1 MTSQKEQLSYLLKS
15 DKDLEELIKSIP
27 IIVPFKR
34 EKGFEGLVRL
44 ICEQQLSV
52 ASAKAIFDRL
62 AKIVS
67 PFEAKNFLKVSK
79 KDLQITGL
87 SRQKIDYCTGLA
99 NACIAGDLDFTNL
112 HRLNDEDLRKEL
124 CKIKGIGKWTADCY
138 MLSSLKREDI
148 WPVGDLGLQISVQKL
163 KKLSN
168 RPSEMELEE
177 ISVKWK
183 PYRTLVAN
191 MLWNSYD

>member
-27 IIVPFKR
+27 KIVPFKR

-62 AKIVS
+62 AIIVS

-79 KDLQITGL
+79 KDLQKTGL

-99 NACIAGDLDFTNL
+99 NACIAGDLDFTTL
-112 HRLNDEDLRKEL
+112 HRMNDEDLRKEL

-138 MLSSLKREDI
+138 MLASLKREDI

>member
-15 DKDLEELIKSIP
+15 DKDLEELISSIP
-27 IIVPFKR
+27 KIVPFKR

-67 PFEAKNFLKVSK
+67 PFEAENFLKVSK
-79 KDLQITGL
+79 KDLQETGL
-87 SRQKIDYCTGLA
+87 SRQKINYCTGLA
-99 NACIAGDLDFTNL
+99 NACIDGKLDFSTL
-112 HRLNDEDLRKEL
+112 HKMNDQDLRKEL

-138 MLSSLKREDI
+138 MLASLKREDI

-177 ISVKWK
+177 ISIKWK

>member
-27 IIVPFKR
+27 KIVPFKR

-62 AKIVS
+62 AQIVS

-79 KDLQITGL
+79 KDLQKTGL

-99 NACIAGDLDFTNL
+99 NACIAGDLDFTSL
-112 HRLNDEDLRKEL
+112 HKMNDEDLRNEL
-124 CKIKGIGKWTADCY
+124 CKIRGIGKWTADCY
-138 MLSSLKREDI
+138 MLASLKREDI

-168 RPSEMELEE
+168 RPSEIELEE

>member
-27 IIVPFKR
+27 KIVPFKR

-62 AKIVS
+62 AIIVS

-79 KDLQITGL
+79 KDLQKTGL

-99 NACIAGDLDFTNL
+99 NACIAGDLDFTTL
-112 HRLNDEDLRKEL
+112 HRMNDEDLRKEL
-124 CKIKGIGKWTADCY
+124 CKIRGIGKWTADCY
-138 MLSSLKREDI
+138 MLASLKREDI

>member
-1 MTSQKEQLSYLLKS
+1 MTSQKEQLSYLLNS
-15 DKDLEELIKSIP
+15 DEDLKDLIKSIP
-27 IIVPFKR
+27 KIVPFKR

-67 PFEAKNFLKVSK
+67 PFEAKKFLKVSK
-79 KDLQITGL
+79 KDLQKTGL

-99 NACIAGDLDFTNL
+99 NECISGNLDFNAL
-112 HRLNDEDLRKEL
+112 HKMDDEALSKEL
-124 CKIKGIGKWTADCY
+124 CKVKGIGKWTADCY
-138 MLSSLKREDI
+138 MLASLKREDI

-163 KKLSN
+163 KKLPK
-168 RPSEMELEE
+168 RPSETELEE
-177 ISVKWK
+177 ISLKWK

>member
-15 DKDLEELIKSIP
+15 DEDLKDLINLIPK
-27 IIVPFKR
+27 IVPFRR

-67 PFEAKNFLKVSK
+67 PFEAKKFLKVSK
-79 KDLQITGL
+79 KDLQKTGL

-99 NACIAGDLDFTNL
+99 NECISGNLDFNAL
-112 HRLNDEDLRKEL
+112 HKMDDEGLSKEL
-124 CKIKGIGKWTADCY
+124 CKVKGIGKWTADCY
-138 MLSSLKREDI
+138 MLASLKREDI

-163 KKLSN
+163 KKLSK
-168 RPSEMELEE
+168 RPSEKELEE
-177 ISVKWK
+177 ISLKWK

>member
-15 DKDLEELIKSIP
+15 DEDLEELIKSIP
-27 IIVPFKR
+27 KIVPFKR

-79 KDLQITGL
+79 KDLQKTGL

-99 NACIAGDLDFTNL
+99 NACIAGDLDFTTL
-112 HRLNDEDLRKEL
+112 HRMNDEDLRKEL
-124 CKIKGIGKWTADCY
+124 CKIRGIGKWTADCY
-138 MLSSLKREDI
+138 MLASLKREDI

-168 RPSEMELEE
+168 RPSEIELEE

>member
-27 IIVPFKR
+27 KIVPFKR

-79 KDLQITGL
+79 KDLQKTGL
-87 SRQKIDYCTGLA
+87 SRQKIDYCSGLA
-99 NACIAGDLDFTNL
+99 NACIAGDLDFTTL
-112 HRLNDEDLRKEL
+112 HRKNDEDLRKEL
-124 CKIKGIGKWTADCY
+124 CKIRGIGKWTADCY
-138 MLSSLKREDI
+138 MLASLKREDI

-183 PYRTLVAN
+183 PYRSLVAN

>member
-15 DKDLEELIKSIP
+15 DEDLKDLINLIPK
-27 IIVPFKR
+27 IVPFRR

-62 AKIVS
+62 AKVVS
-67 PFEAKNFLKVSK
+67 PFEAKKFLKVSE
-79 KDLQITGL
+79 KDLQKTGL
-87 SRQKIDYCTGLA
+87 SRQKIGYCTGLA
-99 NACIAGDLDFTNL
+99 NACISGNLDFKAL
-112 HRLNDEDLRKEL
+112 HKMDDEGLSKEL
-124 CKIKGIGKWTADCY
+124 CKVKGIGKWTADCY
-138 MLSSLKREDI
+138 MLASLKREDI

-163 KKLSN
+163 KKLSK
-168 RPSEMELEE
+168 RPSEKELEE
-177 ISVKWK
+177 ISLKWK

>member
-15 DKDLEELIKSIP
+15 DEDLKDLINSIP
-27 IIVPFKR
+27 KIVPFKR

-67 PFEAKNFLKVSK
+67 PFEAKKFLKVSK
-79 KDLQITGL
+79 KDLQKTGL

-99 NACIAGDLDFTNL
+99 NECISGNLDFNAL
-112 HRLNDEDLRKEL
+112 HKMDDEALSKEL
-124 CKIKGIGKWTADCY
+124 CKVKGIGKWTADCY
-138 MLSSLKREDI
+138 MLASLKREDI

-163 KKLSN
+163 KKLPK
-168 RPSEMELEE
+168 RPSETELEE
-177 ISVKWK
+177 ISLKWK

>member
-15 DKDLEELIKSIP
+15 DEDLKDLINSIP
-27 IIVPFKR
+27 KIVPFKR

-67 PFEAKNFLKVSK
+67 PFEAKKFLKVSK
-79 KDLQITGL
+79 KDLQKTGL

-99 NACIAGDLDFTNL
+99 NECISGNLDFNAL
-112 HRLNDEDLRKEL
+112 HKMDDEDLSKEL
-124 CKIKGIGKWTADCY
+124 CKVKGIGKWTADCY
-138 MLSSLKREDI
+138 MLASLKREDI

-163 KKLSN
+163 KKLPK
-168 RPSEMELEE
+168 RPSETELEE
-177 ISVKWK
+177 ISLKWK

>member
-1 MTSQKEQLSYLLKS
+1 MTSQKKQLSYLLKS

-27 IIVPFKR
+27 KIVPFKR

-67 PFEAKNFLKVSK
+67 PFEAKNFLIVSK
-79 KDLQITGL
+79 KDLQKTGL

-112 HRLNDEDLRKEL
+112 HRKNDEDLRKEL
-124 CKIKGIGKWTADCY
+124 CKIRGIGKWTADCY
-138 MLSSLKREDI
+138 MLASLKREDI

>member
-15 DKDLEELIKSIP
+15 DEDLKDLIHSIP
-27 IIVPFKR
+27 KIVPFKR

-62 AKIVS
+62 AKVVS
-67 PFEAKNFLKVSK
+67 PFEAKKFLKVSK
-79 KDLQITGL
+79 KNLQKTGL
-87 SRQKIDYCTGLA
+87 SRQKIGYCTGLA
-99 NACIAGDLDFTNL
+99 NACISGNLDFNAL
-112 HRLNDEDLRKEL
+112 HKMDDEALSKEL
-124 CKIKGIGKWTADCY
+124 CKVKGIGKWTADCY
-138 MLSSLKREDI
+138 MLASLKREDI

-163 KKLSN
+163 KKLPE
-168 RPSEMELEE
+168 RPSETELEE
-177 ISVKWK
+177 ISLKWK

>member
-15 DKDLEELIKSIP
+15 DEDLKDLIKSIP
-27 IIVPFKR
+27 KIVPFKR

-62 AKIVS
+62 AKRVS
-67 PFEAKNFLKVSK
+67 PFEAKKFLKVSK
-79 KDLQITGL
+79 KDLQKTGL
-87 SRQKIDYCTGLA
+87 SRQKIGYCTGLA
-99 NACIAGDLDFTNL
+99 NACISGNLDFNAL
-112 HRLNDEDLRKEL
+112 HKMDDEDLSKEL
-124 CKIKGIGKWTADCY
+124 CKVKGIGKWTADCY
-138 MLSSLKREDI
+138 MLASLKREDI

-163 KKLSN
+163 KKLPK
-168 RPSEMELEE
+168 RPSETELEE
-177 ISVKWK
+177 ISLKWK

>member
-15 DKDLEELIKSIP
+15 DKDLKDLINSIP
-27 IIVPFKR
+27 KIVPFKR

-62 AKIVS
+62 AKVVS
-67 PFEAKNFLKVSK
+67 PFEAKKFLKVSK
-79 KDLQITGL
+79 KDLQKTGL
-87 SRQKIDYCTGLA
+87 SRQKISYCTELA
-99 NACIAGDLDFTNL
+99 NACISGNLDFNAL
-112 HRLNDEDLRKEL
+112 HKMDDEGLSKEL
-124 CKIKGIGKWTADCY
+124 CKVKGIGKWTADCY
-138 MLSSLKREDI
+138 MLASLKREDI

-163 KKLSN
+163 KKLSK
-168 RPSEMELEE
+168 RPSEKELEE
-177 ISVKWK
+177 ISLKWK

>member
-1 MTSQKEQLSYLLKS
+1 MTSQKEQLSYLLNS
-15 DKDLEELIKSIP
+15 DEDLKDLINSIP
-27 IIVPFKR
+27 KIVPFKR

-67 PFEAKNFLKVSK
+67 PFEAKKFLKVSK
-79 KDLQITGL
+79 KDLQKTGL

-99 NACIAGDLDFTNL
+99 NECISGNLDFNAL
-112 HRLNDEDLRKEL
+112 HKMDDEALSKEL
-124 CKIKGIGKWTADCY
+124 CKVKGIGKWTADCY
-138 MLSSLKREDI
+138 MLASLKREDI

-163 KKLSN
+163 KKLPK
-168 RPSEMELEE
+168 RPSETELEE
-177 ISVKWK
+177 ISLKWK

>member
-15 DKDLEELIKSIP
+15 DKDLEELISSIP
-27 IIVPFKR
+27 KIVPFKR

-79 KDLQITGL
+79 KDLQKTGL
-87 SRQKIDYCTGLA
+87 SRQPLDRIYQQQHSAVTGSSHHPRGDGDFPVCGNHQGIFRHWLA
-99 NACIAGDLDFTNL
+99 SRGNGLFDIGDGSNHCHF
-112 HRLNDEDLRKEL
+112 
-124 CKIKGIGKWTADCY
+124 TAD
-138 MLSSLKREDI
+138 I
-148 WPVGDLGLQISVQKL
+148 
-163 KKLSN
+163 
-168 RPSEMELEE
+168 
-177 ISVKWK
+177 
-183 PYRTLVAN
+183 AN
-191 MLWNSYD
+191 YFHQYYAIYAL

>member
-15 DKDLEELIKSIP
+15 DVDLEELIKSIP
-27 IIVPFKR
+27 KIVPFKR

-79 KDLQITGL
+79 KDLQKTGL

-99 NACIAGDLDFTNL
+99 NACIAGDLDFTTL
-112 HRLNDEDLRKEL
+112 HRMNDEDLRKEL
-124 CKIKGIGKWTADCY
+124 CKIRGIGKWTADCY
-138 MLSSLKREDI
+138 MLASLKREDI

>member
-15 DKDLEELIKSIP
+15 DEDLKDLIKSIP
-27 IIVPFKR
+27 KIVPFKR

-67 PFEAKNFLKVSK
+67 PFEAKKFLKVSK
-79 KDLQITGL
+79 KDLQKTGL

-99 NACIAGDLDFTNL
+99 NECISGSLDFNAL
-112 HRLNDEDLRKEL
+112 HKMDDEALSKEL
-124 CKIKGIGKWTADCY
+124 CKVKGIGKWTADCY
-138 MLSSLKREDI
+138 MLASLKREDI

-163 KKLSN
+163 KKLPK
-168 RPSEMELEE
+168 RPSETELEE
-177 ISVKWK
+177 ISLKWK

>member
-15 DKDLEELIKSIP
+15 DKDLKDLINSIP
-27 IIVPFKR
+27 KIVPFKR

-67 PFEAKNFLKVSK
+67 PFEAKKFLKVSK
-79 KDLQITGL
+79 KDLQKIGL
-87 SRQKIDYCTGLA
+87 SRQKIGYCTGLA
-99 NACIAGDLDFTNL
+99 NACISGNLDFNAL
-112 HRLNDEDLRKEL
+112 HKMDDEDLSKEL
-124 CKIKGIGKWTADCY
+124 CKVKGIGKWTADCY
-138 MLSSLKREDI
+138 MLASLKREDI

-163 KKLSN
+163 KKLSK
-168 RPSEMELEE
+168 RPSEKELEE
-177 ISVKWK
+177 ISLKWK

>member
-1 MTSQKEQLSYLLKS
+1 MTSQKEQLSYLLKC
-15 DKDLEELIKSIP
+15 DEDLKDLIKSIP
-27 IIVPFKR
+27 KIVPFKR

-67 PFEAKNFLKVSK
+67 PFEAKKFLKVSK
-79 KDLQITGL
+79 KDLQKTGL

-99 NACIAGDLDFTNL
+99 NECISGNLDFNAL
-112 HRLNDEDLRKEL
+112 HKMDDEGLSKEL
-124 CKIKGIGKWTADCY
+124 CKVKGIGKWTADCY
-138 MLSSLKREDI
+138 MLASLKREDI

-163 KKLSN
+163 KKLPK
-168 RPSEMELEE
+168 RPSEKELEE
-177 ISVKWK
+177 ISLKWK

>member
-15 DKDLEELIKSIP
+15 DEDLKDLINSIP
-27 IIVPFKR
+27 KIVPFKR

-62 AKIVS
+62 AKVVS
-67 PFEAKNFLKVSK
+67 PFEAKKFLKVSK
-79 KDLQITGL
+79 KNLQKTGL
-87 SRQKIDYCTGLA
+87 SRQKIGYCTGLA
-99 NACIAGDLDFTNL
+99 NACISGNLDFNAL
-112 HRLNDEDLRKEL
+112 HKMDDEGLSKEL
-124 CKIKGIGKWTADCY
+124 CKVKGIGKWTADCY
-138 MLSSLKREDI
+138 MLASLKREDI

-163 KKLSN
+163 KKLSK
-168 RPSEMELEE
+168 RPSEKELEE
-177 ISVKWK
+177 ISLKWK

>member
-1 MTSQKEQLSYLLKS
+1 MTSQKEQLSYLLNS
-15 DKDLEELIKSIP
+15 DEDLKNLINSIP
-27 IIVPFKR
+27 KIVPFKR

-67 PFEAKNFLKVSK
+67 PFEAKKFLKVSR
-79 KDLQITGL
+79 KDLQKTGL
-87 SRQKIDYCTGLA
+87 SRQKIGYCTGLA
-99 NACIAGDLDFTNL
+99 NACVSGNLDFNAL
-112 HRLNDEDLRKEL
+112 HKMDDEGLSKEL
-124 CKIKGIGKWTADCY
+124 CKVKGIGKWTADCY
-138 MLSSLKREDI
+138 MLASLKREDI

-163 KKLSN
+163 KKLSK
-168 RPSEMELEE
+168 RPSEKELEE
-177 ISVKWK
+177 ISLKWK

>member
-15 DKDLEELIKSIP
+15 DEDLKDLIKSIP
-27 IIVPFKR
+27 KIVPFKR

-67 PFEAKNFLKVSK
+67 PFEAKKFLKVSK
-79 KDLQITGL
+79 KDLQKTGL

-99 NACIAGDLDFTNL
+99 NECISGNLDFNAL
-112 HRLNDEDLRKEL
+112 HKMDDEGLSKEL
-124 CKIKGIGKWTADCY
+124 CKVKGIGKWTADCY
-138 MLSSLKREDI
+138 MLASLKREDI

-163 KKLSN
+163 KKLPK
-168 RPSEMELEE
+168 RPSEKELEE
-177 ISVKWK
+177 ISLEWK

>member
-1 MTSQKEQLSYLLKS
+1 MNKEKENIIKKSGVCEDYLVICDHAS
-15 DKDLEELIKSIP
+15 NYIPLEY
-27 IIVPFKR
+27 
-34 EKGFEGLVRL
+34 
-44 ICEQQLSV
+44 
-52 ASAKAIFDRL
+52 
-62 AKIVS
+62 
-67 PFEAKNFLKVSK
+67 KNLGVSK
-79 KDLQITGL
+79 KDLQKTGL

-99 NACIAGDLDFTNL
+99 NACITGKLDFSTL
-112 HRLNDEDLRKEL
+112 HKMNDEDLRKEL

-138 MLSSLKREDI
+138 MLASLKREDI

-177 ISVKWK
+177 ISIKWK

>member
-15 DKDLEELIKSIP
+15 DEDLKDLIKSIP
-27 IIVPFKR
+27 KIVPFKR

-62 AKIVS
+62 AKVVS
-67 PFEAKNFLKVSK
+67 PFEAKKFLKVSK
-79 KDLQITGL
+79 KNLQKTGL
-87 SRQKIDYCTGLA
+87 SRQKIGYCTGLA
-99 NACIAGDLDFTNL
+99 NACISGDLDFNAL
-112 HRLNDEDLRKEL
+112 HKMDDEGLSKEL
-124 CKIKGIGKWTADCY
+124 CKVKGIGKWTADCY
-138 MLSSLKREDI
+138 MLASLKREDI

-163 KKLSN
+163 KKLPK
-168 RPSEMELEE
+168 RPSETELEE
-177 ISVKWK
+177 ISLKWK

>member
-15 DKDLEELIKSIP
+15 DEDLEELIKSIP
-27 IIVPFKR
+27 KIVPFKR

-79 KDLQITGL
+79 KDLQKTGL

-99 NACIAGDLDFTNL
+99 NACIAGDLDFTTL
-112 HRLNDEDLRKEL
+112 HRMNDEDLRKEL
-124 CKIKGIGKWTADCY
+124 CKIRGIGKWTADCY
-138 MLSSLKREDI
+138 MLASLKREDI

-163 KKLSN
+163 KKLPN

>member
-15 DKDLEELIKSIP
+15 DEDLKELIKSVP
-27 IIVPFKR
+27 KIVPFKR

-87 SRQKIDYCTGLA
+87 SRQKIDYCSGLA
-99 NACIAGDLDFTNL
+99 NACIAGDLDFTTL
-112 HRLNDEDLRKEL
+112 HRMNDEDLRKEL

-138 MLSSLKREDI
+138 MLASLKREVI

-177 ISVKWK
+177 ISIKWK

>member
-1 MTSQKEQLSYLLKS
+1 MTSQKEQLSYLLKC
-15 DKDLEELIKSIP
+15 DEDLKDLIKSIP
-27 IIVPFKR
+27 KIVPFKR

-67 PFEAKNFLKVSK
+67 PFEAKKFLKVSK
-79 KDLQITGL
+79 KDLQKTGL

-99 NACIAGDLDFTNL
+99 NECISGNLDFNAL
-112 HRLNDEDLRKEL
+112 HKMDDEGLSKEL
-124 CKIKGIGKWTADCY
+124 CKVKGIGKWTADCY
-138 MLSSLKREDI
+138 MLASLKREDI

-163 KKLSN
+163 KKLSK
-168 RPSEMELEE
+168 RPSEKELEE
-177 ISVKWK
+177 ISLKWK

>member
-15 DKDLEELIKSIP
+15 DKDLKDLINSIP
-27 IIVPFKR
+27 KIVPFKR

-79 KDLQITGL
+79 KDLQKTGL

-99 NACIAGDLDFTNL
+99 KACISGNL
-112 HRLNDEDLRKEL
+112 NFNALHKMDDESLSKEL
-124 CKIKGIGKWTADCY
+124 CKVKGIGKWTADCY
-138 MLSSLKREDI
+138 MLASLKREDI

-163 KKLSN
+163 KKLSK
-168 RPSEMELEE
+168 RPSETELEE
-177 ISVKWK
+177 ISLRWK

>member
-15 DKDLEELIKSIP
+15 DEDLKDLINSIP
-27 IIVPFKR
+27 KIVPFKR

-62 AKIVS
+62 AKVVS
-67 PFEAKNFLKVSK
+67 PFEAKKFLKVSK
-79 KDLQITGL
+79 KNLQKTGL
-87 SRQKIDYCTGLA
+87 SRQKIGYCTGLA
-99 NACIAGDLDFTNL
+99 NACISGNLDFNAL
-112 HRLNDEDLRKEL
+112 HKMNDESLSREL
-124 CKIKGIGKWTADCY
+124 CKVKGIGKWTADCY
-138 MLSSLKREDI
+138 MLASLKREDI

-163 KKLSN
+163 KKLSK
-168 RPSEMELEE
+168 RPSEKELEE
-177 ISVKWK
+177 ISLKWK

>member
-15 DKDLEELIKSIP
+15 DEDLKDLIKSIP
-27 IIVPFKR
+27 KIVPFKR

-67 PFEAKNFLKVSK
+67 PFEAKKFLKVSK
-79 KDLQITGL
+79 KDLQKTGL

-99 NACIAGDLDFTNL
+99 NECISGNLDFNAL
-112 HRLNDEDLRKEL
+112 HKMDDEGLSKEL
-124 CKIKGIGKWTADCY
+124 CKVKGIGKWTADCY
-138 MLSSLKREDI
+138 MLASLKREDI

-163 KKLSN
+163 KKLSK
-168 RPSEMELEE
+168 RPSETELEE
-177 ISVKWK
+177 ISLKWK

>member
-15 DKDLEELIKSIP
+15 DKDLEELISSIP
-27 IIVPFKR
+27 KIVPFKR

-67 PFEAKNFLKVSK
+67 PFEAKNFLEVSK
-79 KDLQITGL
+79 KDLQKTGL

-99 NACIAGDLDFTNL
+99 NECINGKLDFSTL
-112 HRLNDEDLRKEL
+112 HKMNDEDLRKEL

-138 MLSSLKREDI
+138 MLASLKREDI
-148 WPVGDLGLQISVQKL
+148 WPVGDLGLQISDQKL

-177 ISVKWK
+177 ISIKWK

>member
-15 DKDLEELIKSIP
+15 DEDLKDLINSIP
-27 IIVPFKR
+27 KIVPFKR

-67 PFEAKNFLKVSK
+67 PFEAKKFLKVSK
-79 KDLQITGL
+79 KDLQKTGL
-87 SRQKIDYCTGLA
+87 SRQNIDYCTGLA
-99 NACIAGDLDFTNL
+99 NECISGNLDFNAL
-112 HRLNDEDLRKEL
+112 HKMDDEALSKEL
-124 CKIKGIGKWTADCY
+124 CKVKGIGKWTADCY
-138 MLSSLKREDI
+138 MLASLKREDI

-163 KKLSN
+163 KKLPK
-168 RPSEMELEE
+168 RPSETELEE
-177 ISVKWK
+177 ISLKWK

>member
-15 DKDLEELIKSIP
+15 DKDLEELISSIP
-27 IIVPFKR
+27 KIVPFKR

-67 PFEAKNFLKVSK
+67 PFEAENFLKVSK
-79 KDLQITGL
+79 KDLQKTGL

-99 NACIAGDLDFTNL
+99 NACIVGKLDFSTL
-112 HRLNDEDLRKEL
+112 HKMNDEDLRKEL
-124 CKIKGIGKWTADCY
+124 CKIKGIG
-138 MLSSLKREDI
+138 LSLI
-148 WPVGDLGLQISVQKL
+148 HI
-163 KKLSN
+163 
-168 RPSEMELEE
+168 
-177 ISVKWK
+177 
-183 PYRTLVAN
+183 
-191 MLWNSYD
+191 

>member
-15 DKDLEELIKSIP
+15 DKDLKDLINSIP
-27 IIVPFKR
+27 KIVPFKR

-79 KDLQITGL
+79 KDLQKTGL

-99 NACIAGDLDFTNL
+99 KVCISGNL
-112 HRLNDEDLRKEL
+112 NFHALHKMDDESLSKEL
-124 CKIKGIGKWTADCY
+124 CKVKGIGKWTADCY
-138 MLSSLKREDI
+138 MLASLRREDI

-163 KKLSN
+163 KKLSK
-168 RPSEMELEE
+168 RPSETELEE
-177 ISVKWK
+177 ISLRWK

>member
-15 DKDLEELIKSIP
+15 DEDLKDLINSIP
-27 IIVPFKR
+27 KIVPFKR

-62 AKIVS
+62 AKVVS
-67 PFEAKNFLKVSK
+67 PFEAKKFLKVSK
-79 KDLQITGL
+79 KNLQKTGL
-87 SRQKIDYCTGLA
+87 SRQKIGYCTGLA
-99 NACIAGDLDFTNL
+99 NACISGNLDFNAL
-112 HRLNDEDLRKEL
+112 HKMDDESLSKEL
-124 CKIKGIGKWTADCY
+124 CKVKGIGKWTADCY
-138 MLSSLKREDI
+138 MLASLKREDI

-163 KKLSN
+163 KKLSK
-168 RPSEMELEE
+168 RPSEKELEE
-177 ISVKWK
+177 ISLKWK